1 VELGGVP
8 AESAITVVHR
18 PGAAERLGDAG
29 VVVSTRNGVAR
40 LAFHLYNTEADVD
53 RALAALAR

>member
-1 VELGGVP
+1 VP

-40 LAFHLYNTEADVD
+40 LAFHLYNTEADVH